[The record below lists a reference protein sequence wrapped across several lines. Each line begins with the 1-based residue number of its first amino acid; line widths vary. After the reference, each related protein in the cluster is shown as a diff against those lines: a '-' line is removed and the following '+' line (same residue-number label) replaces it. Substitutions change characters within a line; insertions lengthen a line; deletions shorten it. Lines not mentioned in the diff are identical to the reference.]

1 MSKPDFADY
10 VHTFFIRYLPQQRGL
25 SKNTI
30 SSYSYAAMLFY
41 DYCDAVRHIRP
52 DKLTFSKISKDLVE
66 DFCIWIETS
75 RHCSVS
81 TRNQRLAAI
90 HALFLYIQ
98 SEAIEQIALCRD
110 ILEIPVK
117 KTATMPPTYLTA
129 EETTLLFSMP
139 NTHCKQG
146 RRDLALLLVLYDTG
160 ARAQE
165 LINLCV
171 GDFTFGKE
179 TTVKLFGK
187 GSKTRIVPIMP
198 ETVGIVKGYMK
209 EHRIQQFDQALF
221 VNRSNTKLTVMGV
234 TYVLKKYIKLAK
246 AANPHLF
253 KDPVS
258 PHMLRRTKGSHLV
271 QGGVNI
277 YYVRDFLGHAS
288 VVTTERYV
296 RNNPEVV
303 RKAIEKASEGISSDQ
318 DYFGE
323 DEKQAMKDFLKSLQ

>member
-1 MSKPDFADY
+1 MSKPDFADLI
-10 VHTFFIRYLPQQRGL
+10 HTFFIKYLPLQRGL

-30 SSYSYAAMLFY
+30 SSYSYAVMLFY
-41 DYCDAVRHIRP
+41 DYCKTARHIRP
-52 DKLTFSKISKDLVE
+52 DKLTFAKISKALVE
-66 DFCIWIETS
+66 DFCIWLETS
-75 RHCSVS
+75 KHNSAS

-98 SEAIEQIALCRD
+98 SEAVAQIALCRD
-110 ILEIPVK
+110 ILGIPVK
-117 KTATMPPTYLTA
+117 KTAAMPPTYLTA

-146 RRDLALLLVLYDTG
+146 RRDLAILLLLYDTG

-165 LINLCV
+165 LIDLCA
-171 GDFTFGKE
+171 GDITFGKE

-198 ETVGIVKGYMK
+198 ETANILKGYMK
-209 EHRIQQFDQALF
+209 EFKIHQYDQPLF
-221 VNRSNTKLTVMGV
+221 VNRSNAKLTDMGI
-234 TYVLKKYIKLAK
+234 TYILRKYIALAK
-246 AANPHLF
+246 EANPHMF

-258 PHMLRRTKGSHLV
+258 PHMMRRTKGSHLI

-296 RNNPEVV
+296 RNNPEVI
-303 RKAIEKASEGISSDQ
+303 RKAIEKASEVISPNK
-318 DYFGE
+318 DYYGE
-323 DEKQAMKDFLKSLQ
+323 DEKQAMMDFLKSLQ

>member
-10 VHTFFIRYLPQQRGL
+10 VHTFFVKYLPLQRGL

-30 SSYSYAAMLFY
+30 SSYSYAVMLFY
-41 DYCDAVRHIRP
+41 DYCKTVRHIRQ
-52 DKLTFSKISKDLVE
+52 DKLTFAKISKALVE
-66 DFCIWIETS
+66 DFCIWLETS
-75 RHCSVS
+75 KHSSAS

-98 SEAIEQIALCRD
+98 SEAVGQTALCRD

-117 KTATMPPTYLTA
+117 KTAVMPPTYLTV
-129 EETTLLFSMP
+129 EETTSLLSTP
-139 NTHCKQG
+139 NIHCKRG
-146 RRDLALLLVLYDTG
+146 RRDLALLLLLYDTG

-171 GDFTFGKE
+171 GDITFSRE

-198 ETVGIVKGYMK
+198 DTTNILQGYMK
-209 EHRIQQFDQALF
+209 EHKLQQFDQPLF
-221 VNRSNTKLTVMGV
+221 VNRSNAKLTSMGI
-234 TYVLKKYIKLAK
+234 TYVLKKYVELAK
-246 AANPHLF
+246 GVNPHMF
-253 KDPVS
+253 KYPIS
-258 PHMLRRTKGSHLV
+258 PHMMRRTKGSHLI

-296 RNNPEVV
+296 RNNPEVI
-303 RKAIEKASEGISSDQ
+303 RKAIEKASESISPNT
-318 DYFGE
+318 DYYDE
-323 DEKQAMKDFLKSLQ
+323 DEKQTMMDFLKSLQ